1 MRCVLGLASLAVTI
15 ILLAIQQAQDAK
27 WHYIESTLY
36 DVIARKDKNDGKY
49 HRTN

>member
-27 WHYIESTLY
+27 WDYIERDLY
-36 DVIARKDKNDGKY
+36 NAIARKDNDGKY
-49 HRTN
+49 YRTN